1 MDEERNNMYLFN
13 CGALEEGHAYYV
25 PTLLLTAGG
34 NMAGIM
40 TIIGQPNYQL
50 VGYISQKVRGEVVGS
65 GITMFGPLPV
75 SVVVIGGRIPTILG
89 LAE

>member
-1 MDEERNNMYLFN
+1 MDEERNNQNLFN

-40 TIIGQPNYQL
+40 TIFGQPNYQL
-50 VGYISQKVRGEVVGS
+50 VSYISQKVRGEVVSS

-75 SVVVIGGRIPTILG
+75 SVVVAGGRIPTILG